1 MSAHFRTTIGLI
13 HPDAVQIVNNQRDFP
28 VPARPQGQ
36 PDNVYQRQIQ
46 TIIHDLD
53 DEATD
58 ARDFLTQLTDIID
71 RWMSLRTSMTG
82 NERTADNTLYDE
94 FVATTPFPQTVNDL
108 KKYNRSLRD
117 QRRKLEAAIPH
128 ANVTN
133 VTHPANTNASIIH
146 LPKTELPNFSG
157 NCVEYQ
163 SFWNSFKSCV
173 HDLPLS
179 DSIKFTYLKQCLSGT
194 PLTLISPL
202 PISDQSYN
210 DALDLLTKSYDNPED
225 VARSLHNSLKNLPRV
240 RGGDGFCPDLRSL
253 LDQIE
258 CICVQMK
265 QQNQSYDNTAFHM
278 EIEQRLPRFVLE
290 EIFRAKEEADDW
302 STDKLKDQLRNI
314 LRRREQIDSVQPK
327 FTPARQSPFKS
338 HSPSDQRYTN
348 NQGDAFPTLTFH
360 THSKCD
366 APPYTSNRIPSLH
379 VNCYPFPKH
388 YLISNQQ
395 PQLYFLEPII
405 IMKPSQH

>member
-58 ARDFLTQLTDIID
+58 VSDFLTQLTDMSD

-82 NERTADNTLYDE
+82 NERTADNTIYDD
-94 FVATTPFPQTVNDL
+94 FVATTPFPQTLNNL
-108 KKYNRSLRD
+108 K
-117 QRRKLEAAIPH
+117 
-128 ANVTN
+128 
-133 VTHPANTNASIIH
+133 
-146 LPKTELPNFSG
+146 
-157 NCVEYQ
+157 
-163 SFWNSFKSCV
+163 
-173 HDLPLS
+173 
-179 DSIKFTYLKQCLSGT
+179 
-194 PLTLISPL
+194 SPL

-314 LRRREQIDSVQPK
+314 LRRREQIDSGLEYE
-327 FTPARQSPFKS
+327 TPLNPFKLS
-338 HSPSDQRYTN
+338 
-348 NQGDAFPTLTFH
+348 LTFSK
-360 THSKCD
+360 HSTT
-366 APPYTSNRIPSLH
+366 PLN
-379 VNCYPFPKH
+379 
-388 YLISNQQ
+388 
-395 PQLYFLEPII
+395 
-405 IMKPSQH
+405 